1 MLILETDKLDNK
13 GSKFY
18 ANGYLCP
25 GSSHHQVKPDE
36 TKPKVKKMGYA
47 AKAAAA
53 SRSASNSTTAQ
64 PAPSAAVA
72 SSNVT
77 VSSSSDTNNSSSSQQ
92 SHSLFNL
99 NVDTEVYEDDQ
110 NGDFAPL
117 WGLRGWPAVF
127 CYPQHEPPLQ
137 HWPNIVSLIMDNR
150 YVLERQGGKGSV
162 VHTERRLKTSYY
174 ITSVD
179 PTVFLVLLLEGKRRP
194 SEKTVQVGDISW
206 LGKERANDWELKSMV
221 DFVGFHADH
230 GRESPAQWCVPT
242 RRLGRRCLQ

>member
-194 SEKTVQVGDISW
+194 SEKTVQVGDI
-206 LGKERANDWELKSMV
+206 
-221 DFVGFHADH
+221 
-230 GRESPAQWCVPT
+230 QWCVPT